1 MSCIVVGPLIP
12 LKILQRNITKQNY
25 IVENS
30 DPESQ
35 TSYTG
40 HAFLSHR
47 SAGLSQRPENTPMLC
62 LPQSYR
68 SSCNYLGCISWFGL
82 HVFDLK
88 QIIGS
93 LCARIWTWCWRN
105 PRKMTQT
112 QTVFLWSFP
121 VFFRWVTFECKNRE
135 VLIQTAIKD
144 IYKLR
149 NIEKQHDCLICST
162 SRKND
167 YQVSRSHWKEQLKYG

>member
-68 SSCNYLGCISWFGL
+68 SSCNYLGCTSWFGL

-93 LCARIWTWCWRN
+93 LCARIWTWCWR
-105 PRKMTQT
+105 K
-112 QTVFLWSFP
+112 S
-121 VFFRWVTFECKNRE
+121 E
-135 VLIQTAIKD
+135 
-144 IYKLR
+144 
-149 NIEKQHDCLICST
+149 
-162 SRKND
+162 KND
-167 YQVSRSHWKEQLKYG
+167 TNTNCIFVKFSDFFFGGLLLNVKIGRFLSKQQLKICISLEI

>member
-1 MSCIVVGPLIP
+1 MILNLRPLI
-12 LKILQRNITKQNY
+12 QDT
-25 IVENS
+25 
-30 DPESQ
+30 
-35 TSYTG
+35 
-40 HAFLSHR
+40 LSWVIAQLGSHND
-47 SAGLSQRPENTPMLC
+47 QKTPPMLC

-121 VFFRWVTFECKNRE
+121 IFFRWVTFECKNRE

-144 IYKLR
+144 MYKLR